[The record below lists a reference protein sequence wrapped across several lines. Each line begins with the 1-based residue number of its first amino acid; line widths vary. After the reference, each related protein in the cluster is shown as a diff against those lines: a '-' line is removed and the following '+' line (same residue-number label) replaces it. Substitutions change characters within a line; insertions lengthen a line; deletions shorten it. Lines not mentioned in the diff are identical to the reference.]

1 MIFCA
6 LQIRFCSEANVSLSV
21 SLLFVLGECQIKWC
35 TVVLM
40 WIYSLGLL
48 CGCGIYCVLLSSVL
62 YLLYYRVS
70 CRMGIIGQ
78 LPRKITWNCPICVL
92 TINTNDGLT
101 QRSHKRCSILPSW
114 ELDDKIVSW
123 LDTPMA
129 LVRQGTLA
137 SNLFTLYPNCKH
149 STGDTSLPLSM
160 LEWGLKTNLSLAA
173 LYPGQTG
180 FLWQAA
186 N

>member
-35 TVVLM
+35 TVR
-40 WIYSLGLL
+40 IYSLGVL
-48 CGCGIYCVLLSSVL
+48 CVCCILCVIILAV
-62 YLLYYRVS
+62 LYYRVS

-78 LPRKITWNCPICVL
+78 LPQKITWNCPICVL
-92 TINTNDGLT
+92 TINTNNLADTALW
-101 QRSHKRCSILPSW
+101 SHKTFSIPPNW
-114 ELDDKIVSW
+114 ELEHEIVSW

-129 LVRQGTLA
+129 LVRPGDLA

-149 STGDTSLPLSM
+149 STGDTSLPGTGPERRLV
-160 LEWGLKTNLSLAA
+160 TNLSL
-173 LYPGQTG
+173 PSRIH
-180 FLWQAA
+180 
-186 N
+186 